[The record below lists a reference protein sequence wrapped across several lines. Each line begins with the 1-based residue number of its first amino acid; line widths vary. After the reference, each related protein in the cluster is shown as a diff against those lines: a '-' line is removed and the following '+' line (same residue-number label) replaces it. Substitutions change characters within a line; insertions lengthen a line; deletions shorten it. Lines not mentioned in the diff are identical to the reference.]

1 MASSSKRT
9 RRGSGGTF
17 SGGGGSSV
25 ARGATGRVAEDSGDS
40 SGSSSRS
47 PEPFGDI
54 LGRPIVDP
62 WYKGSER
69 FPSVP
74 TSFQPPPTNWEWL
87 VMREDA
93 AADVAWTPNFRE
105 IRDLQIQRNEMLVV
119 PFVFDFQCSRAI
131 EWADWIDSELADREF
146 CDILEQAGVLRSI
159 LISRCS
165 NMYRDTETLR

>member
-1 MASSSKRT
+1 
-9 RRGSGGTF
+9 
-17 SGGGGSSV
+17 
-25 ARGATGRVAEDSGDS
+25 
-40 SGSSSRS
+40 
-47 PEPFGDI
+47 
-54 LGRPIVDP
+54 
-62 WYKGSER
+62 
-69 FPSVP
+69 
-74 TSFQPPPTNWEWL
+74 
-87 VMREDA
+87 MREDA